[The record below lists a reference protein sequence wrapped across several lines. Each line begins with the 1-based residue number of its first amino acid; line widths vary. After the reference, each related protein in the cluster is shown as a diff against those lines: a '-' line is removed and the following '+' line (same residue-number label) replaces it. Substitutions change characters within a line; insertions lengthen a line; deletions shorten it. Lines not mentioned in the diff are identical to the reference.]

1 MEIQPVDLTALIP
14 ATLGVLIV
22 LIPVLGFTIR
32 FALRPVLEALAMG
45 RTRDTGTP
53 SRDVEILAQRVR
65 ELEEEVIRLKN
76 SDQYRASL
84 PPGLDP
90 VRPGQTRG

>member
-22 LIPVLGFTIR
+22 LVPVIGFTVR
-32 FALRPVLEALAMG
+32 FAIKPIVDALSRG
-45 RTRDTGTP
+45 RETAAPGRE
-53 SRDVEILAQRVR
+53 VELLAARVR

-76 SDQYRASL
+76 ADPYRVGL
-84 PPGLDP
+84 PAGTDP
-90 VRPGQTRG
+90 LRSGQGRG

>member
-22 LIPVLGFTIR
+22 LIPVLGFTVR
-32 FALRPVLEALAMG
+32 FAIKPIVDALARG
-45 RTRDTGTP
+45 RESAGPGRE
-53 SRDVEILAQRVR
+53 VELLAARVR

-76 SDQYRASL
+76 TDPYRVGAASRQESL
-84 PPGLDP
+84 PT
-90 VRPGQTRG
+90 GQGRG

>member
-22 LIPVLGFTIR
+22 LVPVIGFTVR
-32 FALRPVLEALAMG
+32 FAIKPIVDALS
-45 RTRDTGTP
+45 RTRETAAPG
-53 SRDVEILAQRVR
+53 REVELLAARVR

-76 SDQYRASL
+76 SDPYRVGL
-84 PPGLDP
+84 PAGVDP
-90 VRPGQTRG
+90 LRSGQGRG